1 MPGPC
6 ERIISLSPSITSF
19 NYDQMDNP
27 LSSRQRQTRHG
38 AFLAPPQAEEIEL
51 NNNQSHPPT
60 AAEPTSPII
69 AQDRVSR
76 NDHLDVP
83 DSIGQL

>member
-1 MPGPC
+1 MNN
-6 ERIISLSPSITSF
+6 SLSF
-19 NYDQMDNP
+19 
-27 LSSRQRQTRHG
+27 RQRQTRHG
-38 AFLAPPQAEEIEL
+38 ASLAPPEAGGIEL

-60 AAEPTSPII
+60 AAEPTSPT
-69 AQDRVSR
+69 AQDRVSM